1 MSLSTTEA
9 EYKAFSLAA
18 QECVWLRRLID
29 DMASPIH
36 DPTTIFCDNQS
47 ALKLA
52 TNPVCHARTKHT
64 EIEHHFIRECVLDGT
79 IKVQEVRSNSNVA
92 DIFKKSLPKGS
103 FKVLRSQ
110 LGLVSR
116 KSL

>member
-1 MSLSTTEA
+1 
-9 EYKAFSLAA
+9 
-18 QECVWLRRLID
+18 V
-29 DMASPIH
+29 ASPIH
-36 DPTTIFCDNQS
+36 DPTTIFGDNQS

-52 TNPVCHARTKHT
+52 TNPVCYARTKHI
-64 EIEHHFIRECVLDGT
+64 EIEHHFIRERVLDGT

-92 DIFKKSLPKGS
+92 DIFTKFLPKGS
-103 FKVLRSQ
+103 FEVLRSQ